1 MNKKK
6 QKGRRGPA
14 GAQRRRGGGHGA
26 AALAQGRG
34 GGGRGGGGARRGLGA
49 AELPWYRPGWPCS
62 SVGGATGGR
71 VVLSSSW
78 RLQLPL
84 PAIEG
89 LLRAAGFRGELV
101 DRTPRGV
108 SRTAE
113 ILAWLRANDAARAP
127 HAALDD
133 EIDPDAEGFARVRWV
148 VTRLATGLTGREVA
162 LAIEALRAR
171 GAAGG

>member
-1 MNKKK
+1 MPPILFLDIDGVLNSEPWLSRYP
-6 QKGRRGPA
+6 GRTL
-14 GAQRRRGGGHGA
+14 
-26 AALAQGRG
+26 ALPSD
-34 GGGRGGGGARRGLGA
+34 A
-49 AELPWYRPGWPCS
+49 AELLDPAAVALLEQIR
-62 SVGGATGGR
+62 GATGCR

-113 ILAWLRANDAARAP
+113 ILAWLGANGAGEP

-148 VTRLATGLTGREVA
+148 VTRLATGLTEREVA
-162 LAIEALRAR
+162 RAIEALRAR
-171 GAAGG
+171 G